1 MASKSTNVIIF
12 LADDLGYSDIGG
24 YGGEIRTP
32 NLDRLANNGVKLSN
46 FHNTPRCSPSRAS
59 LLTGIHPHQTGIGI
73 LTGNNGSE
81 GGYTG
86 NLNNKCATIA
96 EVLKSNGY
104 ITAITGKWHL
114 TNSPNKPNGAWPTE
128 RGFDSFF
135 GTLDGCATYF
145 RPGTLTRGME
155 NVETEAD
162 KNPDFFYTD
171 AIANEAVKF
180 LSEKPADK
188 PYFLY
193 VPFTA
198 PHWPLHAREATI
210 KSYAGVFDE
219 GWDVIRAKRLER
231 QKALGIIPQATEL
244 SPRDARV
251 LSWEEERDKEW
262 QLRRME
268 VYAAMITEMDNAIG
282 QILDQVEANK
292 EWEDIII
299 IFLSDNGACA
309 ETLPLDEIAEFRR
322 ATNLM
327 STRTRDGRKVT
338 LGNDPDVMPGGE
350 DTYASYGVGWANVSN
365 TPFRLYK
372 RYTHEGGVMSPFI
385 FHWPAGNL
393 SNGRV
398 NTSTYQLVNVAPT
411 LYEALGVTYPATLN
425 GNKLEPLAGG
435 SMLPALKSSES
446 ENSQLWWEHIGNA
459 AIIRG
464 KWKLVRQYDWDWEL
478 YDLTTD
484 RNELI
489 NLASANPD
497 LVAELSIE
505 WQKLADQY
513 GVIPF
518 RKTLEIYHHQGI
530 RSTDSS
536 HHI

>member
-1 MASKSTNVIIF
+1 MQSKSTNVIIF
-12 LADDLGYSDIGG
+12 LADDLGYSDIAS
-24 YGGEIRTP
+24 YGGEIQTP
-32 NLDRLANNGVKLSN
+32 NLDRLAQNGVKLSN

-73 LTGNNGSE
+73 LTGNNE
-81 GGYTG
+81 AQGGYAG
-86 NLNNKCATIA
+86 NLNRKCATIA

-114 TNSPNKPNGAWPTE
+114 TNSPNKPNGAWPTD

-145 RPGTLTRGME
+145 RPGTLTRGIE

-162 KNPDFFYTD
+162 KDPDFFYTD
-171 AIANEAVKF
+171 AIASEAVKF
-180 LSEKPADK
+180 LKEKPSEK

-210 KSYAGVFDE
+210 KSYAGTYDE
-219 GWDVIRAKRLER
+219 GWDVIRARRLER
-231 QKALGIIPQATEL
+231 QKALGIIPQETEL

-251 LSWEEERDKEW
+251 LPWEEETDKEW
-262 QLRRME
+262 QARRME
-268 VYAAMITEMDNAIG
+268 VYASMITEMDTAIG
-282 QILDQVEANK
+282 RILDQVDANN
-292 EWEDIII
+292 ELENTII

-309 ETLPLDEIAEFRR
+309 EALPLDEIAEFRR
-322 ATNLM
+322 AKNLM

-385 FHWPAGNL
+385 FHWPAGDL
-393 SNGRV
+393 TNGEV
-398 NTSTYQLVNVAPT
+398 NTSTFQLVNVAPT
-411 LYEALGVTYPATLN
+411 LYEALGVNYPATLN

-435 SMLPALKSSES
+435 SMLPALKKSES
-446 ENSQLWWEHIGNA
+446 QSSQLWWEHIGNA

-478 YDLTTD
+478 YDLTSD
-484 RNELI
+484 RNELK
-489 NLASANPD
+489 NLANDHPD
-497 LVAELSIE
+497 VVAELTAE
-505 WQKLADQY
+505 WQKLADEY

-518 RKTLEIYHHQGI
+518 KKTLEIYHHQGI